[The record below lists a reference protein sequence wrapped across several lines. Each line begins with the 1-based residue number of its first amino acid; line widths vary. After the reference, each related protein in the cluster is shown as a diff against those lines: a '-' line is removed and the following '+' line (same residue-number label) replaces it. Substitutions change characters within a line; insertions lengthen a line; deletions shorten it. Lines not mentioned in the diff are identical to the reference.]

1 MPLGGSRL
9 EAGATTERKGGSETA
24 PYFGAHATSERGL
37 LRLAEARSAAHV
49 GPSVSD
55 IMNGYESSDDHQPV
69 TWVRGYPVFA
79 AHFVVLGFV
88 ASMLVTTL
96 VMAFGAGAVLGWLP
110 FSSAAVLRGEIWRVV
125 TYGLVN
131 PPSISFAI
139 DMLMIGMF
147 GREIERVYGRR
158 SFLSLCGCL
167 YLVSPLIFTVVG
179 RWLPASMAGE
189 SGALALFVAFAT
201 IYPDVSVSL
210 LNVMAKWVAA
220 VLVGI
225 YTLMALSSHDWTGLV
240 TLWATCG
247 FAFAFVRWKQG
258 RLVLPRIE
266 FLEKKP
272 KLRVLPDL
280 PAKAKVETKRAE
292 PVRASALNSTTTS
305 EVDALLDKIAKSGI
319 GSLSAKERARLETAR
334 AELLKRR

>member
-1 MPLGGSRL
+1 
-9 EAGATTERKGGSETA
+9 
-24 PYFGAHATSERGL
+24 
-37 LRLAEARSAAHV
+37 
-49 GPSVSD
+49 
-55 IMNGYESSDDHQPV
+55 MNGYDSSDEHQPV

-96 VMAFGAGAVLGWLP
+96 VLAFGAGAVLGWLP
-110 FSSAAVLRGEIWRVV
+110 FSSAAVLRGEIWRML

-158 SFLSLCGCL
+158 SFLSLYGCL
-167 YLVSPLIFTVVG
+167 YLVSPLLFTVIG

-189 SGALALFVAFAT
+189 SGALALFVAFAA

-210 LNVMAKWVAA
+210 LNIMAKWVAA

-225 YTLMALSSHDWTGLV
+225 YTLMALSNHDWTGLV

-247 FAFAFVRWKQG
+247 FAFAFVRRKQG
-258 RLVLPRIE
+258 RLALPRIK
-266 FLEKKP
+266 FLEKTP
-272 KLRVLPDL
+272 KLRVLPNL
-280 PAKAKVETKRAE
+280 ETKAKPEPKRVG
-292 PVRASALNSTTTS
+292 PGRTSALNSTTTS

-319 GSLSAKERARLETAR
+319 ASLTVKERARLETAR